1 MLLSELA
8 ATECTIEIDLRGHKV
23 PVRWVPSS
31 VQRKIEQ
38 VIRPTPVTGEDPKQ
52 VAKHKAS
59 EGYQAQLRKIEFQ
72 QQCLRAA
79 YAAGLEVDGIK
90 WADDIDRGDAIKLA
104 DAVAAILTDA
114 ELSVIYQASYACLV
128 RQNDPK
134 DAIGTEDAE
143 GN

>member
-8 ATECTIEIDLRGHKV
+8 ATECTIDITLRGHTV
-23 PVRWVPSS
+23 PVRWVPAR
-31 VQRKIEQ
+31 VQRTIERL
-38 VIRPTPVTGEDPKQ
+38 IKPIPVTGEDPKQ

-79 YAAGLEVDGIK
+79 YAADLEIDGIQ
-90 WADDIDRGDAIKLA
+90 WTDDLTREDAIKLA
-104 DAVAAILTDA
+104 DAVANILTDA
-114 ELSVIYQASYACLV
+114 ELSLIYQASYSCLA
-128 RQNDPK
+128 RQNDPEK
-134 DAIGTEDAE
+134 AIGTEDAE